1 MGTGKLTNY
10 IAATEATD
18 DDLLYLV
25 DAPGG
30 TPRSRKITVGAMRT
44 SLLNDAEDGLDTAT
58 SVADEDLMQFV
69 DDPSGTP
76 TTKKITTANL
86 RTSLLGNASAVTTLA
101 ESGTVSLGAGTQ
113 ITLANLRLEVMPSRF
128 IYVGPSGDVTGA
140 TDTAAIQAQLTALA
154 VAGYYGNPGVIV
166 LSGTYYINAP
176 LTGGSAT
183 GYAICIHGYPKAQI
197 NWVGSTVST
206 YMLTMNGYY
215 GRGWLP
221 VLKDLMFD
229 CDYKTRG
236 VFLRGLVDQ
245 CLLSRIYIRDAIEV
259 ALDVISCWGSSI
271 EYVTCNACV
280 GIGMRTLDFNRGYI
294 RQLKVRGYGC
304 YHSSGI
310 SHADTTTLWKYEIDN
325 TRDTETTG
333 SVDYYGDDY
342 ISNWPAVDDTTVT
355 DISGDDVVT
364 LADERAGVILHGRNI
379 IWDGGSFENSKYC
392 EYPNIY
398 ILGGG
403 PDPQPRSDSGMMRI
417 SQVWMES
424 ASNRLSRICWQGD
437 EYGQNTASKGIT
449 IEKCLAY
456 DTSQA
461 SDSCRAFLELRGATQ
476 YARVIDCYQQPCG
489 SAMIYAA
496 DGAHVSPSVENAI
509 TYSSTLDEGAWIGH
523 DAAATI
529 TWTNYGHLA
538 GMFLV
543 QDAPAVIAD
552 GDTAIT
558 AANLLTKILTMA
570 SSTTGRA
577 PTVPTGTAI
586 NAVIPIGQSIDW
598 TFINTGNQTVTI
610 TQATGHTLVGAMAIT
625 AGTQKSFRTRCSAAN
640 TAITYGLT

>member
-1 MGTGKLTNY
+1 MAKKKISAFTETTTLEDTDILPVVINP
-10 IAATEATD
+10 ATIPA
-18 DDLLYLV
+18 
-25 DAPGG
+25 
-30 TPRSRKITVGAMRT
+30 SRKV
-44 SLLNDAEDGLDTAT
+44 
-58 SVADEDLMQFV
+58 
-69 DDPSGTP
+69 
-76 TTKKITTANL
+76 TTAAL
-86 RTSLLGNASAVTTLA
+86 RMSLLGNAPAVTTLA
-101 ESGTVSLGAGTQ
+101 EDGGVALADGTQ
-113 ITLANLRLEVMPSRF
+113 ITLEDLRGALDGTYSV
-128 IYVGPSGDVTGA
+128 YVPPSGDATGA
-140 TDTAAIQAQLTALA
+140 TDVAAIQAAITALE
-154 VAGYYGNPGVIV
+154 VAGYYGDPGVVV

-183 GYAICIHGYPKAQI
+183 GYAICIHGSPKAQI

-259 ALDVISCWGSSI
+259 AIDAISCWGSSI

-280 GIGMRTLDFNRGYI
+280 GIGLRTQDFNRGYI
-294 RQLKVRGYGC
+294 RQLKIRGYGC

-310 SHADTTTLWKYEIDN
+310 THADTKTLWKYEIDN

-333 SVDYYGDDY
+333 SVDYYGADY

-364 LADERAGVILHGRNI
+364 LADERAGVILHGRGI

-403 PDPQPRSDSGMMRI
+403 PDPQPRADSGLTRI
-417 SQVWMES
+417 SCVWMEN

-456 DTSQA
+456 DTSQDA
-461 SDSCRAFLELRGATQ
+461 DSCRAFLELRGATQ

-529 TWTNYGHLA
+529 TLTNYGHLA

-552 GDTAIT
+552 GNTAIT

-598 TFINTGNQTVTI
+598 SFLNTGDQTVTI
-610 TQATGHTLVGAMAIT
+610 TAAEGHTLVGAMAIT

-640 TAITYGLT
+640 TAITYALT